1 MKFRRAI
8 RAILL
13 CSLGLLAISLSA
25 RELPPLVPPPQPV
38 VIPLPSTETL
48 PNGLKVLVL
57 ERHALPVLTLNL
69 AVKAGAEA
77 DPPGMSGA
85 AQFVASLLS
94 EGTQDRKA
102 QQIAEAID
110 DAGGVIDTGAEW
122 DDSYATLSV
131 LSDHAELAFNL
142 LSDIVIRPAFSPGE
156 VKRIRKQTLSALEVL
171 RHDPGYLADT
181 LFERMVFWGTPYSHP
196 ANGVEESIR
205 RITPLDLHRFHD
217 AYYQPSNAV
226 LVVVGDIAS
235 SQAFDLARQFFGGW
249 NPRNGRRSTA
259 AASPIARGA
268 APLDFKSQDGNDQ
281 ESRQVVVID
290 DPNAVQ
296 TEIRVGNPA
305 IRRASPDYGALTL
318 ANQVLGGPAV
328 NLLFSVLRSRRGLVY
343 GASSDLVCYRSGGA
357 WEAKTSTRTAETPK
371 TVGLILD
378 QMKRLRDHSLN
389 HPDLEMAQDYLIG
402 HMALDFET
410 SQEVAQQ
417 LLELLVYNLP
427 LDYWSH
433 FPKEIRSLTASQVRL
448 ATRRYLNPQR
458 SVIVLVGNAKDF
470 KDNLKK
476 FGKVRIIP
484 MADVDLASATLERPQ
499 TQIASGDS
507 TYHK

>member
-1 MKFRRAI
+1 MKLRHAI
-8 RAILL
+8 TGILFCCGVVL
-13 CSLGLLAISLSA
+13 FAASLPA

-38 VIPLPSTETL
+38 GVPLPSTVTL

-57 ERHALPVLTLNL
+57 ERHRLPVLTLNL

-85 AQFVASLLS
+85 AQFAASLLS

-131 LSDHAELAFNL
+131 LSDHAELAFDL

-171 RHDPGYLADT
+171 GHDPGYLADT

-205 RITPLDLHRFHD
+205 RITPRDLRCFHD
-217 AYYQPSNAV
+217 TYYRPSNAV

-249 NPRNGRRSTA
+249 NPRNGRRPQA
-259 AASPIARGA
+259 ALAPLARGA
-268 APLDFKSQDGNDQ
+268 PPDFKSHDGSDQ

-484 MADVDLASATLERPQ
+484 LADVDLASATLERPQ
-499 TQIASGDS
+499 TQIASDDS